1 MCIDIHIW
9 KIIHITWLG
18 PEYFYYDH
26 ELKQITSSDT
36 KKVLISFK
44 CDKCNKIEYTCDIIF
59 NDEIC
64 LIVIPNSL
72 SKKLIN
78 ILNF

>member
-1 MCIDIHIW
+1 MCIDIHKW

-44 CDKCNKIEYTCDIIF
+44 CDKCNKIEYTYDIF
-59 NDEIC
+59 NEFEFELYC
-64 LIVIPNSL
+64 FIPNSL
-72 SKKLIN
+72 SKK
-78 ILNF
+78 

>member
-26 ELKQITSSDT
+26 EMKQITSSDT

-44 CDKCNKIEYTCDIIF
+44 CDKCNKIEYTYDI
-59 NDEIC
+59 NEMH
-64 LIVIPNSL
+64 LIPNSL
-72 SKKLIN
+72 ST
-78 ILNF
+78 NFNLSE